1 MENESQLLSRLANWR
16 RVYGDKLGRTVS
28 PTYTFCRYAEAFID
42 RMKET
47 EEEKRQREE
56 DELRYREPLQPAPD
70 YDDAE
75 LLQDVWSRMPDWIE
89 GIPVKKNIKIFVF
102 GTVRQ
107 LDNLVRKAGT
117 PSSEYLKW
125 RNQFIRM
132 FFERVEREEELR
144 KEFGEG
150 LPPLR

>member
-28 PTYTFCRYAEAFID
+28 PTYIFCRYAEAFID

-56 DELRYREPLQPAPD
+56 DELRYRELHQPAPD

-89 GIPVKKNIKIFVF
+89 GTPAKKNIKIFVF
-102 GTVRQ
+102 GTARELEKRAYKARASRGEDFVR
-107 LDNLVRKAGT
+107 
-117 PSSEYLKW
+117 W
-125 RNQFIRM
+125 RNEFIRI

-144 KEFGEG
+144 KE
-150 LPPLR
+150 LSIR

>member
-56 DELRYREPLQPAPD
+56 DELRYRELPQPAPD

-75 LLQDVWSRMPDWIE
+75 LLQEVWSRMPDWIE
-89 GIPVKKNIKIFVF
+89 GTPAKKNIKIFVF
-102 GTVRQ
+102 GTARELEKRAYKTGASRGEDFVR
-107 LDNLVRKAGT
+107 
-117 PSSEYLKW
+117 W
-125 RNQFIRM
+125 RDEFIRI

-144 KEFGEG
+144 KEFGVG
-150 LPPLR
+150 

>member
-16 RVYGDKLGRTVS
+16 RVYGDKSGRMIS
-28 PTYTFCRYAEAFID
+28 PTYVFCRYAEAFID

-56 DELRYREPLQPAPD
+56 DELRYRELPQPAPD

-75 LLQDVWSRMPDWIE
+75 LLQEVWSRVPDWIE

-102 GTVRQ
+102 GTARE
-107 LDNLVRKAGT
+107 LEKRAYKAGA
-117 PSSEYLKW
+117 SRGEDFVRW
-125 RNQFIRM
+125 RDEFIRI

-144 KEFGEG
+144 KEFGG
-150 LPPLR
+150 VVGR

>member
-75 LLQDVWSRMPDWIE
+75 LLQEVWSRMPDWIE
-89 GIPVKKNIKIFVF
+89 GTPAKKNIKIFVF
-102 GTVRQ
+102 GTARE
-107 LDNLVRKAGT
+107 LEKRAYKAGA
-117 PSSEYLKW
+117 SRGEDFVRW
-125 RNQFIRM
+125 RDEFIRI

-144 KEFGEG
+144 KEFGVG
-150 LPPLR
+150 